1 MDLTLY
7 CRCGMYQRILPH
19 PRNGTYGS
27 QSHPAHPMQ
36 SFARIIQTR
45 RIFIMRTLCVPTII
59 LWTILC
65 LIPTHAFADGF
76 SKLNKQRTVPTKPP
90 APKPSNPQKKIQTTP
105 DLHITNARF
114 YHAHTCGNA
123 VKIILFNEQKINNNS
138 TDKKKK
144 TTFCATMLDFLNKKI
159 ISDHDNSK
167 AIHIKFLSS
176 DIEYVYNTDDRI
188 YIDLLEV
195 FTKQPFIVLHDSKPT
210 ERVEKDVYY
219 VYDAYRMDNVSKE
232 HFATLSW
239 NIKAWVRTVQEKR
252 NGPSVIKAHT
262 QTDIITSGFQ
272 LSKTVCKNQIPCTK
286 SNIIPLLKERA
297 SPKPMSC
304 TAQDRTSLLCALLLY
319 EEVVILFNNYKNNK
333 KADFMVIWNK
343 ELARTSA
350 AHQNVRAHLSSIGI
364 NESLITAEN
373 PSLLIDTIF
382 KNYTTFTTG
391 AAEIAEIQASNRYCN
406 LLDISCP

>member
-1 MDLTLY
+1 
-7 CRCGMYQRILPH
+7 
-19 PRNGTYGS
+19 
-27 QSHPAHPMQ
+27 
-36 SFARIIQTR
+36 
-45 RIFIMRTLCVPTII
+45 
-59 LWTILC
+59 
-65 LIPTHAFADGF
+65 
-76 SKLNKQRTVPTKPP
+76 
-90 APKPSNPQKKIQTTP
+90 
-105 DLHITNARF
+105 
-114 YHAHTCGNA
+114 
-123 VKIILFNEQKINNNS
+123 
-138 TDKKKK
+138 
-144 TTFCATMLDFLNKKI
+144 
-159 ISDHDNSK
+159 
-167 AIHIKFLSS
+167 
-176 DIEYVYNTDDRI
+176 
-188 YIDLLEV
+188 
-195 FTKQPFIVLHDSKPT
+195 
-210 ERVEKDVYY
+210 
-219 VYDAYRMDNVSKE
+219 
-232 HFATLSW
+232 
-239 NIKAWVRTVQEKR
+239 
-252 NGPSVIKAHT
+252 VIKAHT

>member
-1 MDLTLY
+1 
-7 CRCGMYQRILPH
+7 
-19 PRNGTYGS
+19 
-27 QSHPAHPMQ
+27 
-36 SFARIIQTR
+36 
-45 RIFIMRTLCVPTII
+45 MRTLCVPTII

-76 SKLNKQRTVPTKPP
+76 PKPNKQRTVPTT
-90 APKPSNPQKKIQTTP
+90 APKPSNLQKKQTIP

-114 YHAHTCGNA
+114 YHAHTCGSD

-144 TTFCATMLDFLNKKI
+144 TTFCATMLKFLKKI

-188 YIDLLEV
+188 YIDVLEV
-195 FTKQPFIVLHDSKPT
+195 LTKQPFVVLYDPKPT

-219 VYDAYRMDNVSKE
+219 VFDSYKLDNDSKE

-333 KADFMVIWNK
+333 KADFMVIWK
-343 ELARTSA
+343 EELAHTRA
-350 AHQNVRAHLSSIGI
+350 AHQNVRTHLFNIGI

-382 KNYTTFTTG
+382 KNHTTFTTG
-391 AAEIAEIQASNRYCN
+391 AATSAEIRASNRYCN
-406 LLDISCP
+406 LLDIPCP